1 MTSYQIDTVLNLSL
15 SKIHGGVYPADRL
28 PEIPNTF
35 DRPKAFVA
43 NTDNHDFP
51 GQHWVAFYFPS
62 KGPSEYFDSYGLPP
76 WKSQFLDF
84 LEAHYVINP
93 KVLQSSISELCGQY
107 CIMYLMLRAKD
118 FSQTAILSI
127 FSQDTLQNDKIVE
140 TFYNSLQISLPLPQA
155 KQSTPTCQIC
165 LSRKAVE
172 IPLEQTLTKYSKSG
186 ICF

>member
-1 MTSYQIDTVLNLSL
+1 MNSYQIDTVLNLSL

-76 WKSQFLDF
+76 DRKSTRL
-84 LEAHYVINP
+84 N
-93 KVLQSSISELCGQY
+93 SSHNRE
-107 CIMYLMLRAKD
+107 
-118 FSQTAILSI
+118 
-127 FSQDTLQNDKIVE
+127 
-140 TFYNSLQISLPLPQA
+140 
-155 KQSTPTCQIC
+155 
-165 LSRKAVE
+165 SRMPSSA
-172 IPLEQTLTKYSKSG
+172 
-186 ICF
+186 